1 MHVECLHFRPEKY
14 PARDRYPFHLPAFRH
29 TPELDLN
36 HKVVFFTGENGSGK
50 STLLR
55 ALCRNAGVF
64 IWGGFSDLTPDE
76 EDFLRAVELRWSR
89 DPVPGS
95 FFSSETFFNFA
106 QVADHDSAMHEFFGP
121 RDFGTQSHGQSLM
134 AYFRARYR
142 IRGLYFMDE
151 PETALTPR
159 GQVDLLR
166 LLDAMSRD
174 DHAQFII
181 ATHSPILMACPGAR
195 LYSFDGPAIRPIDY
209 RETEHY
215 RFYRAFM
222 ENPLPFLAAPRESG
236 A

>member
-1 MHVECLHFRPEKY
+1 MHLERIRFRPERY
-14 PARDRYPFHLPAFRH
+14 PARDRYPFDLPAFLN
-29 TPELDLN
+29 TLELDLN
-36 HKVVFFTGENGSGK
+36 HRVVFFVGENGSGK

-55 ALCRNAGVF
+55 ALCRNAGIF
-64 IWGGFSDLTPDE
+64 IWGGFADTTADE
-76 EDFLRAVELRWSR
+76 EAFLRAVELRWSR

-106 QVADHDSAMHEFFGP
+106 QVADRDEAMQEFFGP
-121 RDFGTQSHGQSLM
+121 RAFGTQSHGQSLM

-142 IRGLYFMDE
+142 IKGLYLMDE

-166 LLDAMSRD
+166 LLHAMSLD
-174 DHAQFII
+174 GHAQFVI

-195 LYSFDGPAIRPIDY
+195 LYGFDGPAIRPVDY
-209 RETEHY
+209 RDTEHY

-222 ENPLPFLAAPRESG
+222 EDPRPFLAPSRENG
-236 A
+236 